1 MSLAIAFDAVEKE
14 EDYLH
19 REIDLLAYDVTHLE
33 IKKSIIDV
41 MIKSKW
47 VITEHK
53 NNYLIGVY
61 DGRAKVKMSIGKKL
75 LTISEVP
82 SSANFSKRWIHS
94 LHGHI
99 THRLEYYHQVKIAK
113 RLLQH

>member
-1 MSLAIAFDAVEKE
+1 MNLSIAYDVIEKQG
-14 EDYLH
+14 YLH

-33 IKKSIIDV
+33 IKQSIIDV

-53 NNYLIGVY
+53 KDYLIGVY
-61 DGRAKVKMSIGKKL
+61 DGRPKVKFTIGKKIL
-75 LTISEVP
+75 SISEVP
-82 SSANFSKRWIHS
+82 GSAIFNKRWINS

-99 THRLEYYHQVKIAK
+99 THRLEYYHQVGIAK
-113 RLLQH
+113 RLL